1 MSEAAEHVTRP
12 ESVAVT
18 TSSLSVLV
26 IDDEQVVR
34 ETLAEMLS
42 DLDHKV
48 VTADCGRDAMEKIAA
63 DDFDLVFTDLAMP
76 EMDGWETARE
86 IRKQRPELPVV
97 LVTGYGATAQPPSG
111 EVDLV
116 AGIIGKPFD
125 FDQVT
130 GTIARVVAH

>member
-1 MSEAAEHVTRP
+1 TSEPMALSEKVNV
-12 ESVAVT
+12 ENT
-18 TSSLSVLV
+18 TSLSVLV

-34 ETLAEMLS
+34 DTLAEMLTE
-42 DLDHKV
+42 LDHKV
-48 VTADCGRDAMEKIAA
+48 VTADCGRDALEKMTH
-63 DDFDLVFTDLAMP
+63 DEFDLVFTDLAMP

-86 IRKQRPELPVV
+86 IHKHKPKLPVV
-97 LVTGYGATAQPPSG
+97 LVTGYGATAQPPGG

-130 GTIARVVAH
+130 GTIARVVAP